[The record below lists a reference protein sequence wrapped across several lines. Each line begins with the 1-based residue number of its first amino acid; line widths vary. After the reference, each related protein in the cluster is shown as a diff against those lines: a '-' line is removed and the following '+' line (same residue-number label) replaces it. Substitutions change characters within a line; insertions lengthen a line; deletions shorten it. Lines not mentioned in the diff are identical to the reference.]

1 MSAGPAEM
9 DLNELALRRIRI
21 LTIAVGLAGVAVV
34 LVWHGIR
41 PALGFLLGATL
52 SMMNL
57 EGLSNLVYA
66 IGSSRRPGPLAAM
79 LIALRYLLIGLALYV
94 IVKILGFAPAVVLA
108 GLLTAFGAVVLE
120 VLYELVRHGNL

>member
-1 MSAGPAEM
+1 M
-9 DLNELALRRIRI
+9 DFGELALRRIRI
-21 LTIAVGLAGVAVV
+21 LTIAVGLAGTLAV
-34 LVWHGIR
+34 LVWQGIR

-52 SMMNL
+52 SMANL
-57 EGLSNLVYA
+57 EGLSQLVYA
-66 IGSSRRPGPLAAM
+66 IGGSRRPGTVAAM

-120 VLYELVRHGNL
+120 VLYELVRQGNL